1 MPATAEK
8 LSDLHELLTH
18 DLTIRI
24 RNGEATSQDLNVAR
38 QFLRDNKI
46 EASIDHGPM
55 KDLLEGLKTFDDYDN
70 DHAHA

>member
-8 LSDLHELLTH
+8 LSDLHELLTQ